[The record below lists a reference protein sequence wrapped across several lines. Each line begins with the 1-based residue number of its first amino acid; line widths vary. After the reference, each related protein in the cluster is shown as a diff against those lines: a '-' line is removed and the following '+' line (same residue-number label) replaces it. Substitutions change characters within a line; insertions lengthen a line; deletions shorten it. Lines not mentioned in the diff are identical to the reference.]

1 MNQCNNIKDNFQ
13 YTQSVVMPLL
23 NEKEM
28 EQKLTTLK
36 KTLSHQPSSLSRQ
49 HLASNSFPPK
59 WGMLCGIQ
67 RPIVKS

>member
-1 MNQCNNIKDNFQ
+1 
-13 YTQSVVMPLL
+13 MPLL
-23 NEKEM
+23 NDKEM
-28 EQKLTTLK
+28 EHKLTTLK

-67 RPIVKS
+67 RPIEKS